1 MIEIEVLEPVAS
13 GGAKSSFRPA
23 SGCSL
28 IEWSAFA
35 SHKPT
40 FFLSSVHSE
49 AGCPC

>member
-1 MIEIEVLEPVAS
+1 MIEIEVLEPVAR
-13 GGAKSSFRPA
+13 GGARSSFRPA

-35 SHKPT
+35 SHKPI

-49 AGCPC
+49 AGRPC

>member
-13 GGAKSSFRPA
+13 GGARSSFRPA

-28 IEWSAFA
+28 IKWSAFA

-40 FFLSSVHSE
+40 FFLFSVHS
-49 AGCPC
+49 GVGRPC

>member
-13 GGAKSSFRPA
+13 GGARSSFRPA

-35 SHKPT
+35 SHKPI